1 MGTWLQCSDWDT
13 LTDCSVLTSCSGLA
27 VGYLQSDPVY
37 KFMIVS
43 YFERRSPC
51 TSIFVVRCQTKHKI
65 QQKDNDVLI
74 LWKLPQFYCLFTTVK
89 KSHLQR
95 NVEVWIRNKCFDSV
109 QEIWS
114 IYLYYTSS
122 LLLLQS
128 NNGVHIRRTGNS
140 NLSIGLSR
148 SSLCLCVGPVMK
160 WQFVQ
165 GKTPPLAPDIRDGW
179 QHPHNPECRKSSDW
193 KFVDGW
199 MGDFDNF
206 PYNHS

>member
-1 MGTWLQCSDWDT
+1 M
-13 LTDCSVLTSCSGLA
+13 
-27 VGYLQSDPVY
+27 
-37 KFMIVS
+37 
-43 YFERRSPC
+43 
-51 TSIFVVRCQTKHKI
+51 VRCQTKHKI
-65 QQKDNDVLI
+65 QQKDNDVLT
-74 LWKLPQFYCLFTTVK
+74 LWKLPRFYCLFTTVK

-95 NVEVWIRNKCFDSV
+95 HVEVWIRNKCFDSV

-128 NNGVHIRRTGNS
+128 NNGVHIRRTDNS

-148 SSLCLCVGPVMK
+148 SSVCLCVGPAMK

-165 GKTPPLAPDIRDGW
+165 GETSPLAPDIWDGW

-193 KFVDGW
+193 NLWMDGW
-199 MGDFDNF
+199 VIFLTIFLKTTAKEVQLKRITIQCM
-206 PYNHS
+206 YL